1 MQFFKNDTF
10 PLRDSYTI
18 GFSRQVLVNLEW
30 HGVSAME
37 CFKLLKWS
45 FSHNVLHSRDSQIY
59 TIVPN
64 KPLTRQKLELAK

>member
-10 PLRDSYTI
+10 PLRDRYTI

-37 CFKLLKWS
+37 CFKLLK
-45 FSHNVLHSRDSQIY
+45 
-59 TIVPN
+59 
-64 KPLTRQKLELAK
+64 